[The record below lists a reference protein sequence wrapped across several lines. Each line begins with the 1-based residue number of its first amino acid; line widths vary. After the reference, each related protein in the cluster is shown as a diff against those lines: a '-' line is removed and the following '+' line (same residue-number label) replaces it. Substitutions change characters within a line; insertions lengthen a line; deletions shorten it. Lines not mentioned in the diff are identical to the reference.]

1 MHYAMGAHFVSSL
14 IDFIISYPSRVVAS
28 PIELSIENA
37 DVFTELGQSIAQF
50 MKVVSI
56 KMFQRFNR

>member
-1 MHYAMGAHFVSSL
+1 MHYVMGGHFVSSL
-14 IDFIISYPSRVVAS
+14 IDFIISHPSRVVAS

-50 MKVVSI
+50 MQVVSI